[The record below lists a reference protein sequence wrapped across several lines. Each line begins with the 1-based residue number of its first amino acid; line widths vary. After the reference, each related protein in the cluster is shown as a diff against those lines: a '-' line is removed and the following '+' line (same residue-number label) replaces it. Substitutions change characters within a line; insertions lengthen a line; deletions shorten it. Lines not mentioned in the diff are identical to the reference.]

1 MNRSERRRLDRVVKE
16 VNSPV
21 KYELTSYQIEQI
33 KQNATNEAVEIIE
46 SNLIKVMFSL
56 PILVAH
62 WEFGFGPKRCERLAN
77 RICEEYVDKYKGG
90 KMTPDEFA
98 QLVGDLTGVK
108 IVDE

>member
-1 MNRSERRRLDRVVKE
+1 MNRAKRRRLDRVVKE
-16 VNSPV
+16 VNNPV
-21 KYELTSYQIEQI
+21 KYELTPYQIEQI
-33 KQNATNEAVEIIE
+33 KRDATQKAVATTEE
-46 SNLIKVMFSL
+46 NLIKVMFSL

-77 RICEEYVDKYKGG
+77 RICDEYIDKYKGG

-108 IVDE
+108 IE